1 MYEALH
7 SPMFA
12 DMRVQNSAH
21 GAARSG
27 RKARTAVPV
36 AADVSY
42 MHYHRGVG
50 EGGCDNLPIL

>member
-12 DMRVQNSAH
+12 TMRVQDNTQT
-21 GAARSG
+21 GARSG
-27 RKARTAVPV
+27 RKARVPV

-42 MHYHRGVG
+42 MHYHRGVD